1 MNLKFFFLFQRISPC
16 ITRWHVLTIIKA
28 IAVLDWFH
36 FLETVFLCFS
46 LCIINHLN
54 STDLVYQV
62 SLIGSI
68 ELFYY
73 LTNFFN
79 CFFLLFYYKW
89 SELNQNISVMNYGEE
104 VHVDNEQG
112 IVLRLVEKYA
122 SLLEEYRR
130 IMDVVCQID

>member
-1 MNLKFFFLFQRISPC
+1 MHTFSFQRQGPS
-16 ITRWHVLTIIKA
+16 ITRWHILSIIKA
-28 IAVLDWFH
+28 IVVLDWFH

-73 LTNFFN
+73 LANFFN
-79 CFFLLFYYKW
+79 CFFLLYYYMW
-89 SELNQNISVMNYGEE
+89 SELNQDITVLNFDDDRTF
-104 VHVDNEQG
+104 VDDRG
-112 IVLRLVEKYA
+112 IILRLVDKYA
-122 SLLEEYRR
+122 SLLMEYRR
-130 IMDVVCQID
+130 IMDVVSQIDQQ